1 MSIISSI
8 VTLASSLYS
17 PLPSWKVVLTTGQE
31 VSERGMTWD
40 MSRGGLRPIDWSLDL
55 CSGANPDILKVK
67 EIWLMFP
74 RELTQCTYIEKDNP
88 IHQVQQGPFSSAV
101 LSIKERGCVFQ
112 MKVKSLDGSP
122 IAMTSSTF
130 ECQII
135 GIVDDK
141 ETGECHCYI
150 WDTRMGLVAYK
161 TSIYDFGS
169 WREGIAPI
177 SNISHSVVG
186 LNLA

>member
-1 MSIISSI
+1 MSIK
-8 VTLASSLYS
+8 SSLLTVANS
-17 PLPSWKVVLTTGQE
+17 MHTQRPHWKVTLTTGRE
-31 VSERGMTWD
+31 ISERGMTFD
-40 MSRGGLRPIDWSLDL
+40 MTRGGLRPIDWSLDL

-74 RELTQCTYIEKDNP
+74 NDLTQVTCIEKDNP
-88 IHQVQQGPFSSAV
+88 VHQVQQGKFSSAV
-101 LSIKERGCVFQ
+101 LPVKERGCVFQ
-112 MKVKSLDGSP
+112 MKIKTLDGFG
-122 IAMTSSTF
+122 ANTSTF

-135 GIVDDK
+135 GAVGNK

-150 WDTRMGLVAYK
+150 WDAKLGLIAYK

-177 SNISHSVVG
+177 NNISHSVVG
-186 LNLA
+186 LSLA